1 MERDDERVQESL
13 LTSFVSRWI
22 SECKCSISAAR
33 EVDGAVLAEE
43 GAETAATEGMATS
56 IILSAISA
64 NLSRVVPSGVDAST
78 ILTFW
83 GNHNSRKNELSTPGR
98 FPISCCIL
106 RSNCVGLRSPNSS
119 PVNSCCSLRFPDRAV
134 RLVSCSFSAE
144 YGLSA
149 GGLIR
154 RSLTSAANSGAK
166 DETTWL
172 NLECWDVISLQA
184 NCVST
189 WANHTF
195 GSAGQKGGSF
205 RVTIAE
211 NVTRGGCGHSG
222 GSGRKRVRTGST
234 RNERFIRT
242 ALRIHR
248 EKCPKSVE
256 VTIVAIREGLA
267 NH

>member
-22 SECKCSISAAR
+22 SERMCSISAAR
-33 EVDGAVLAEE
+33 EVDGAVPAE

-83 GNHNSRKNELSTPGR
+83 GNLCKNNSRKNELSTPGR
-98 FPISCCIL
+98 SPISCCIL
-106 RSNCVGLRSPNSS
+106 RSNCVGIRSPNSS
-119 PVNSCCSLRFPDRAV
+119 PVNSCCSLHCPDRAV

-172 NLECWDVISLQA
+172 NLECWDVIRLQA

-189 WANHTF
+189 WANHTSGF
-195 GSAGQKGGSF
+195 AGQKGGSF
-205 RVTIAE
+205 RVTTAE
-211 NVTRGGCGHSG
+211 MS
-222 GSGRKRVRTGST
+222 
-234 RNERFIRT
+234 
-242 ALRIHR
+242 
-248 EKCPKSVE
+248 PE
-256 VTIVAIREGLA
+256 VGVVIVAAAEGEECEPEVRGMSDSSELLSESIA
-267 NH
+267 RNVRRASRSPM